1 MVGVIS
7 ETDLGFYD
15 FKSEVNREM
24 LPKIMKTGL
33 SKINNPD
40 LISPYHSVRIRIYE
54 KLATRSIDSRQISAA
69 GGKSANMLMFIQ
81 EKILLVMALG
91 PMTLIWFSRTA
102 FLYGTSPIHT
112 SANARTVEVK

>member
-40 LISPYHSVRIRIYE
+40 LISPYHSVRIRICE
-54 KLATRSIDSRQISAA
+54 K
-69 GGKSANMLMFIQ
+69 
-81 EKILLVMALG
+81 
-91 PMTLIWFSRTA
+91 
-102 FLYGTSPIHT
+102 
-112 SANARTVEVK
+112 